1 MRQQF
6 VACPKPGSNTAQ
18 GTTQLYNRTGLI
30 NLSFYHGVLPNLAD
44 IDDDGINGFRSSPGM
59 KLPPIAY
66 FLLIAH
72 LIFFS
77 IVGGYA
83 LYVSHH

>member
-1 MRQQF
+1 
-6 VACPKPGSNTAQ
+6 
-18 GTTQLYNRTGLI
+18 
-30 NLSFYHGVLPNLAD
+30 
-44 IDDDGINGFRSSPGM
+44 M